1 MSNPALQL
9 SIHNSI
15 ATLSL
20 CNPQRHNALGATE
33 VATFIRLLSEVAG
46 NPAVR
51 VLIITNPEGNSF
63 CAGAALNEIAS
74 GQLTS
79 NQFAALPE
87 AVANLRIPTIAA
99 LNGSAFGGGAELAL
113 SCDFRIGIPHMRL
126 HVPPAKIGLC
136 YPVGGIQRFVN
147 ILGVSAAKRLLL
159 ANEEFSGEALLNLG
173 FLTHL
178 ATKDDLPATA
188 LAMAEKIARLAPLAI
203 ATMKQLCDHI
213 SCRAVDPT
221 TALQWET
228 ECNASADL
236 QEGLAAVLEKR
247 PPVFRG
253 R

>member
-1 MSNPALQL
+1 MSNAALQL
-9 SIHNSI
+9 STHNAI

-20 CNPQRHNALGATE
+20 CNPRRHNALGAAD
-33 VATFIRLLSEVAG
+33 VAKFIRLLGEVAN

-63 CAGAALNEIAS
+63 CAGAALDEIAS

-87 AVANLRIPTIAA
+87 TVASLRIPTIAA

-147 ILGVSAAKRLLL
+147 ILGVSTAKRLLL

-178 ATKDDLPATA
+178 VPKDNLPTTA
-188 LAMAEKIARLAPLAI
+188 LAMAEQIAGLAPLAI

-213 SCRAVDPT
+213 SAGT
-221 TALQWET
+221 TDQVEALRLEAA
-228 ECNASADL
+228 CNASEDL
-236 QEGLAAVLEKR
+236 REGLAAVLARR
-247 PPVFRG
+247 PPVFNG
-253 R
+253 S